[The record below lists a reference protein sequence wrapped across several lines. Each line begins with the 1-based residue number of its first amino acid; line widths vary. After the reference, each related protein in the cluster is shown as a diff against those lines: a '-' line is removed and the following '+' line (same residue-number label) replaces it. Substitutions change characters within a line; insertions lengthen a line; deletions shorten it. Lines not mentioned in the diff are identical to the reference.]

1 MNQRVA
7 KFDKEWPLWI
17 STKSSDSDWTEFV
30 KVRASV
36 IGGFYPKPPESRP
49 GILDPL
55 TRPELVPSS
64 DRVCCTWTLQP
75 RPGATLRH
83 PLPVPGPCGQ

>member
-1 MNQRVA
+1 LNQRVA

-36 IGGFYPKPPESRP
+36 VGGF
-49 GILDPL
+49 
-55 TRPELVPSS
+55 
-64 DRVCCTWTLQP
+64 
-75 RPGATLRH
+75 
-83 PLPVPGPCGQ
+83 